1 MRARIPIEQL
11 LLGLVLAAATAA
23 FAAPPAFAV
32 PPEQVL
38 TGTHVRALVSKGPVG
53 LRGVTIRGT
62 LDLRPLGTVEHP
74 FACRNCRL
82 EGDLIGS
89 GVVFARTL
97 DLSGSQITGAVKMQ
111 GARFREPVLLGSPPA
126 PGATQFG
133 GKVDFSLAKF
143 DDFVTFEEARF
154 SKGADFVY
162 TRFGGEAIFTYG
174 TFAATA
180 SFDRAWFTSGTDFRY
195 AVFRT
200 RSSFVSSELRGSAD
214 FSNAQFLRE
223 VDLHLARF
231 DGDGSFY
238 GTGFLGSD
246 SDWSATF
253 EGVTV
258 GGSVNFG
265 FSSFRNDAEFSRM
278 TGRRVSFEDAQF
290 PPRPSV
296 VMADFSA
303 IDLRMSVGTVLQS
316 MQHDERRAILRL
328 IERSAKSRGDLGT
341 ANDAHYAQEVL
352 TGDAYSWPR
361 RSLDFAFY
369 RLVAGY
375 FVRPL
380 RPLTAFVVLV
390 LLFSIARYIRTEQEA
405 EQNEQ
410 TPPQEEPASR
420 RRRLRLRAVGHGL
433 SRLGGQCLDTI
444 SFVGRLKAR
453 PDGAAVGVPSR
464 LEMLT
469 YRALVVCVLIGLANS
484 NSTLRQMFYALL

>member
-1 MRARIPIEQL
+1 MRAPTPIERL
-11 LLGLVLAAATAA
+11 LPALVLAAVAA
-23 FAAPPAFAV
+23 AIAARPAFAV

-38 TGTHVRALVSKGPVG
+38 TGAQVSARVSKGPVSLQG
-53 LRGVTIRGT
+53 ATIRGT
-62 LDLRPLGTVEHP
+62 LDLRPLRTVEHRLE
-74 FACRNCRL
+74 CRNCRF
-82 EGDLIGS
+82 ERDLIGT

-97 DLSGSQITGAVKMQ
+97 DLSGSQIAGAVKMQ

-126 PGATQFG
+126 PDSTRFG
-133 GKVDFSLAKF
+133 GKVDFSLARF
-143 DDFVTFEEARF
+143 DDFVSFEEAQF

-162 TRFGGEAIFTYG
+162 TRFGGEAIFTHG
-174 TFAATA
+174 AFAAGA
-180 SFDRAWFTSGTDFRY
+180 SFARAWFASGADFRY
-195 AVFRT
+195 GDFGND
-200 RSSFVSSELRGSAD
+200 SSFVSSEFRGPAD
-214 FSNAQFLRE
+214 FSNAEFDRE
-223 VDLHLARF
+223 VDLRLARF
-231 DGDGSFY
+231 DGDGAFY
-238 GTGFLGSD
+238 GTDFYGP
-246 SDWSATF
+246 ATF

-265 FSSFRNDAEFSRM
+265 FSWFRNDAEFSRM
-278 TGRRVSFEDAQF
+278 TARRVSFDEAQF
-290 PPRPSV
+290 DRSIG
-296 VMADFSA
+296 MMDFFA
-303 IDLRMSVGTVLQS
+303 VDLRMSVGTVLRS
-316 MQHDERRAILRL
+316 AQHDERRGILRQ
-328 IERSAKSRGDLGT
+328 IEASAKTRGDLGT

-352 TGDAYSWPR
+352 ASNAYPWPR

-390 LLFSIARYIRTEQEA
+390 LLFSIARCLRPEQKTEQS
-405 EQNEQ
+405 EQ
-410 TPPQEEPASR
+410 TPQQEEPARR

-453 PDGAAVGVPSR
+453 ADGATVGGPSR

-484 NSTLRQMFYALL
+484 NPTLRQMFDALL

>member
-1 MRARIPIEQL
+1 MELRIIRRS
-11 LLGLVLAAATAA
+11 VLALVVTAA
-23 FAAPPAFAV
+23 AVVASPAVAAPPARVVAAA
-32 PPEQVL
+32 Q
-38 TGTHVRALVSKGPVG
+38 VRALLQRGPVALQG
-53 LRGVTIRGT
+53 IAIRGT
-62 LDLRPLGTVEHP
+62 LDLRPLGTVEHRL
-74 FACRNCRL
+74 ACRSCRL
-82 EGDLIGS
+82 EGDLVGS

-97 DLSGSQITGAVKMQ
+97 DLSGSQIAGAVRMQ
-111 GARFREPVLLGSPPA
+111 GAHFREPVLLGSPPA

-143 DDFVTFEEARF
+143 DDFVSFEEARF
-154 SKGADFVY
+154 SKDADFVY
-162 TRFGGEAIFTYG
+162 TRFGGEAIFTG
-174 TFAATA
+174 GVFDAGV
-180 SFDRAWFTSGTDFRY
+180 SFDRAWFVSGADFRY
-195 AVFRT
+195 RVFRT
-200 RSSFVSSELRGSAD
+200 RSSFVSSEFRGSAD
-214 FSNAQFLRE
+214 FSYARFLRE
-223 VDLHLARF
+223 VDLSLARF

-238 GTGFLGSD
+238 GTEFAGFD

-265 FSSFRNDAEFSRM
+265 FSSFWNDAEFSRM
-278 TGRRVSFEDAQF
+278 TARRVSYEEAQF
-290 PPRPSV
+290 LRRPSI

-303 IDLRMSVGTVLQS
+303 VDLRMSVGTVLRSVQR
-316 MQHDERRAILRL
+316 DDRRAILRL
-328 IERSAKSRGDLGT
+328 IEGSAKARGDLGT

-352 TGDAYSWPR
+352 ASGAYPWPR
-361 RSLDFAFY
+361 RSLDFTFY

-390 LLFSIARYIRTEQEA
+390 LLFSIARCVRSQQDA
-405 EQNEQ
+405 EQSEQ
-410 TPPQEEPASR
+410 APQQEKRP
-420 RRRLRLRAVGHGL
+420 RRRLLGAVGHGL

-484 NSTLRQMFYALL
+484 NPTLRQMLDALL